1 MVKWGRAK
9 PISHH
14 VTLHVAIYDLDE
26 HKSGP
31 APELKS
37 VDDLHLPELTGSD
50 TAAPTPAIALV
61 CEPPIPTRKFTN
73 YDNLKSDIADF
84 FESQP
89 PEFWAKGIGNL
100 PNRWATV
107 DTGESVLTNQ
117 VTAPPTSD
125 QQLSTE
131 ESPIL
136 PAAASQRTDS
146 PPYPVSP
153 EQNTDALQDGGPTP
167 DATPKPHKG
176 RCFPGGLMGG
186 LTGALV
192 GGLIGAL
199 PPPIPP
205 FGPIGPPVGPGPFLP
220 PGPVGPGMFFPP
232 GPAGPG
238 PWWPN
243 PPMAFYPNG
252 PVPFFPFGAYSAG
265 GPSRR
270 GHAAFESFNGDA
282 ANRPVQPP
290 SNNSPQEGEK
300 NLNGPAKRLEHEPDQ
315 AEKGAAF
322 SKDDPESPFPELLPQ
337 DLFGQEFSFQD
348 ADALIDDFVSSA
360 SEAQFYY

>member
-1 MVKWGRAK
+1 M
-9 PISHH
+9 
-14 VTLHVAIYDLDE
+14 
-26 HKSGP
+26 
-31 APELKS
+31 
-37 VDDLHLPELTGSD
+37 
-50 TAAPTPAIALV
+50 
-61 CEPPIPTRKFTN
+61 
-73 YDNLKSDIADF
+73 
-84 FESQP
+84 
-89 PEFWAKGIGNL
+89 
-100 PNRWATV
+100 
-107 DTGESVLTNQ
+107 LTNQ

-322 SKDDPESPFPELLPQ
+322 SKDDPVRRSKRCVAPVVPGAGLVAPVVRPGVAVPGVVAPGLVRT
-337 DLFGQEFSFQD
+337 GV
-348 ADALIDDFVSSA
+348 FVPGRRR
-360 SEAQFYY
+360 FNRRLRVVG